1 MRTVYIYRRFCW
13 CFFFQNLLL
22 FIAIKC
28 FYFIPV
34 MRTAHFYTCL
44 CSYCVLSFY
53 FYCTLFIYSFFFLF
67 EGLAWGSCTR
77 VTFLTG
83 LKQYIQST
91 LTFFLFPQGNTD
103 WNVQTQPEV
112 GYSRSYLARGDPVSW
127 SSVLFVRQSP
137 CASQKLIF
145 ETWFPAKLFYFCSF
159 IGHVFPF
166 DLKMQRA
173 NWDDWYHCHTCM
185 INIELELS

>member
-1 MRTVYIYRRFCW
+1 MTCEAFYRTLMRTVYIYRHFCW
-13 CFFFQNLLL
+13 CFFFQNVLL

-83 LKQYIQST
+83 LKQYIQSA
-91 LTFFLFPQGNTD
+91 LT
-103 WNVQTQPEV
+103 
-112 GYSRSYLARGDPVSW
+112 S
-127 SSVLFVRQSP
+127 
-137 CASQKLIF
+137 
-145 ETWFPAKLFYFCSF
+145 FYFLKEILTEMFKPNLKWVILVHISF
-159 IGHVFPF
+159 TWGP
-166 DLKMQRA
+166 R
-173 NWDDWYHCHTCM
+173 
-185 INIELELS
+185 

>member
-1 MRTVYIYRRFCW
+1 MFLFHSSNAYSPFLYLFVFIL
-13 CFFFQNLLL
+13 CFVFLFLL
-22 FIAIKC
+22 
-28 FYFIPV
+28 Y
-34 MRTAHFYTCL
+34 
-44 CSYCVLSFY
+44 SFY
-53 FYCTLFIYSFFFLF
+53 IFFFFFLF
-67 EGLAWGSCTR
+67 KGLAWGSCTR

-91 LTFFLFPQGNTD
+91 LTFLLFPQGNTD

-145 ETWFPAKLFYFCSF
+145 ETWFPAKL
-159 IGHVFPF
+159 VFLFLYRSRLPIWPQNA
-166 DLKMQRA
+166 K
-173 NWDDWYHCHTCM
+173 
-185 INIELELS
+185 S